1 MPGKTVQYALASAA
15 LAGTGLAI
23 AAIAPASA
31 ASAASTASTA
41 TTVPA
46 GPALSTLLLRPEP
59 TTVPATK
66 PAARPT
72 AGPASRPAAAHAAGA
87 ALTRELVPAGTS
99 GPQAWMPISRAQLAN
114 ATTIVRQ
121 AVHHGMGLR
130 SAVIAIAT
138 SMQEARL
145 VNIDYGTSDSLGL
158 FQQQPDCGWGTARQV
173 MNPAY
178 AADAF
183 LAALRR
189 HQAAD
194 PGWKSQ
200 PLWSNAQAV
209 QNSAFPFAYAKW
221 ETQAAHLVRQI
232 AG

>member
-23 AAIAPASA
+23 AAIAPATA
-31 ASAASTASTA
+31 ASAAPAASTGL
-41 TTVPA
+41 PLS
-46 GPALSTLLLRPEP
+46 ALLVRSEP
-59 TTVPATK
+59 TAA
-66 PAARPT
+66 PAARPAAVPAT
-72 AGPASRPAAAHAAGA
+72 APAARPAAAHADGA
-87 ALTRELVPAGTS
+87 ALTRELVPVGTS
-99 GPQAWMPISRAQLAN
+99 GPQAWMPISRNQLAN

-121 AVHHGMGLR
+121 ALHHGMGLR

-183 LAALRR
+183 LAALHR
-189 HQAAD
+189 HQATD